1 MGVKN
6 AKILKKGSLEDSV
19 MISFMNYDIDL
30 SSRSLETPAILP
42 VENDVNKHGFP
53 SKSHILKS
61 LIEKRRGLV
70 LSK

>member
-1 MGVKN
+1 ML
-6 AKILKKGSLEDSV
+6 ILPSLDDSV

-30 SSRSLETPAILP
+30 SSRSLDTHAILP
-42 VENDVNKHGFP
+42 VENDVNKHGIP
-53 SKSHILKS
+53 SKSHISKS